1 MPAKRPT
8 TPRAKSPKAKAPAA
22 KAPRARSRT
31 RPAGATTAGGKAG
44 NVATLKQAEA
54 EALQGVIDRHAQGH
68 RSAGR
73 DTPLSNLV
81 ISPSKKP
88 LKTTVQPARK
98 PKQSPLIHPPV
109 DTDIRDQV
117 PLTEDA
123 KLLQA
128 PGPRDD
134 FTRTDPWRV
143 LRMTGEII
151 EGFDALASVEK
162 GVSIFGSART
172 APDDPQYH
180 AATEVARILGEAGF
194 SIITGAGPGI
204 MEAAN
209 KGARLAGA
217 PSIGCNIELP
227 FEQGANPY
235 VDTLVSFRYF
245 MVRKTMFIKYSN
257 AFICFPGGF
266 GTLDE
271 LFEAV
276 TLIQTGKIFQFPVV
290 LFGTHYWAG
299 LVRWLQSR
307 VLGERK
313 ISPGDLDLLLLTD
326 DPQEAARA
334 VIEAHA
340 AQTTSSS
347 RGSRR

>member
-1 MPAKRPT
+1 
-8 TPRAKSPKAKAPAA
+8 
-22 KAPRARSRT
+22 
-31 RPAGATTAGGKAG
+31 
-44 NVATLKQAEA
+44 
-54 EALQGVIDRHAQGH
+54 
-68 RSAGR
+68 
-73 DTPLSNLV
+73 
-81 ISPSKKP
+81 
-88 LKTTVQPARK
+88 
-98 PKQSPLIHPPV
+98 
-109 DTDIRDQV
+109 
-117 PLTEDA
+117 
-123 KLLQA
+123 
-128 PGPRDD
+128 
-134 FTRTDPWRV
+134 
-143 LRMTGEII
+143 MTGEII

-180 AATEVARILGEAGF
+180 AATEVARLLGEAGF

-209 KGARLAGA
+209 KGARIAGA

-307 VLGERK
+307 VLSERK
-313 ISPGDLDLLLLTD
+313 ISPGDLDLMLLTD
-326 DPQEAARA
+326 DPAEAARA

-340 AQTTSSS
+340 AQQQQRKGA
-347 RGSRR
+347 RGTRA